1 MFRILVIG
9 IVGTVCVGS
18 FFSLVSVIV
27 GGVVGNNLF
36 SGASNAFGQRITPNT
51 DMFGQRRF
59 V

>member
-27 GGVVGNNLF
+27 GGVVGF
-36 SGASNAFGQRITPNT
+36 F
-51 DMFGQRRF
+51 RRRTRQE
-59 V
+59 